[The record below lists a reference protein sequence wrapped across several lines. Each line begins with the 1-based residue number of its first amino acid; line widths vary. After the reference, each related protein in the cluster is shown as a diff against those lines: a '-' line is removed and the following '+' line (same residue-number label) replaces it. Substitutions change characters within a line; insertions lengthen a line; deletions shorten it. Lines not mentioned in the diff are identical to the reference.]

1 MTAGCADG
9 RYVLRPRGRRRPGGR
24 RDAGTFRAPGP
35 HTTTNQAQC
44 RYILRPGATHDREQ
58 TDEGTFRAGG
68 PHLTAG
74 CADGRYV
81 SRPRATHD
89 HESGGAGT
97 SCGPGATHDREP
109 DEPREGLAPAGHTRP
124 RARRSA
130 GTSCAPG
137 PHTTASHANHGNV
150 SRPRAT
156 PPGPPGSWKPP
167 TNRTSP
173 SPCSSRGH
181 TGIVDSSCRPSSS
194 TGSERSAARSQI
206 PRSSAGQI
214 QAVLL
219 ASSSRLHQ
227 R

>member
-1 MTAGCADG
+1 MAGTSRAPGPHTPG
-9 RYVLRPRGRRRPGGR
+9 RQTGCGNVSRPGATNDR
-24 RDAGTFRAPGP
+24 EQTDAGTFRAGGP
-35 HTTTNQAQC
+35 HTTTNQAKC
-44 RYILRPGATHDREQ
+44 RYILRPGATHDRE
-58 TDEGTFRAGG
+58 
-68 PHLTAG
+68 
-74 CADGRYV
+74 
-81 SRPRATHD
+81 
-89 HESGGAGT
+89 
-97 SCGPGATHDREP
+97 P
-109 DEPREGLAPAGHTRP
+109 DEPQQRFAPPGHTRP

-156 PPGPPGSWKPP
+156 PPGPPGSGKPP
-167 TNRTSP
+167 TNRT

-219 ASSSRLHQ
+219 ASSSGLHQ